1 MNATVHESTLAIA
14 HESAATVSAET
25 LFRAYASFVA
35 VFLQRLGAAPDEIED
50 LVQDVFVVV
59 HCRGGFVPGAAH
71 PKTWLAEIGLRR
83 FSSLR
88 RTSMRRR
95 TSPAPGEFFA
105 AVPAS
110 AASPFDAASSAQGL
124 RRVQQAIDAMDLDQ
138 RTVFLLFEIE
148 GDSCDSIA
156 AAMRIPVGTVY
167 SRLHAARQSF
177 RKAHARLDREPHSG
191 ARGHDPVR
199 LRDDPSLP
207 QDQRQELA
215 RFAVAA
221 YPAFDVPHAIARFR
235 VSTQSLPSAPPHVFA
250 SGAGAHPCAIAI
262 SLAAHLALG
271 FSAAAWMKHLPPVA
285 RAEIE
290 PIALSVEDD
299 SNDSAARGDGRDR
312 SSSFGNASEKGSRRP
327 AVTGA
332 SARGRA
338 LAAGRVRDDQPRET
352 TGTKRARSEPSL
364 KWTLSLPSDMAELS
378 IGDSADGED
387 EARAGAEGAAG
398 VERSDGRRGPGPSP
412 GAGFRSGKE
421 RGPGVSVGTGF
432 EEDDQGRAAHLLPA
446 WDCEYPSWA
455 KVGALVQMVVTVRP
469 DGTAAAAEITSDPG
483 HGFAGVAREC
493 AMRQRFLPAR
503 DEHGRPI
510 FGKTGPFNVR
520 FIR

>member
-1 MNATVHESTLAIA
+1 
-14 HESAATVSAET
+14 
-25 LFRAYASFVA
+25 
-35 VFLQRLGAAPDEIED
+35 
-50 LVQDVFVVV
+50 
-59 HCRGGFVPGAAH
+59 
-71 PKTWLAEIGLRR
+71 
-83 FSSLR
+83 
-88 RTSMRRR
+88 
-95 TSPAPGEFFA
+95 
-105 AVPAS
+105 
-110 AASPFDAASSAQGL
+110 
-124 RRVQQAIDAMDLDQ
+124 
-138 RTVFLLFEIE
+138 
-148 GDSCDSIA
+148 
-156 AAMRIPVGTVY
+156 
-167 SRLHAARQSF
+167 
-177 RKAHARLDREPHSG
+177 
-191 ARGHDPVR
+191 
-199 LRDDPSLP
+199 
-207 QDQRQELA
+207 
-215 RFAVAA
+215 
-221 YPAFDVPHAIARFR
+221 
-235 VSTQSLPSAPPHVFA
+235 
-250 SGAGAHPCAIAI
+250 
-262 SLAAHLALG
+262 LAAHLALG
-271 FSAAAWMKHLPPVA
+271 FSAAAWMKRLPPVA

-412 GAGFRSGKE
+412 GVGFRSGKE
-421 RGPGVSVGTGF
+421 HGPGVSVGTGF

-469 DGTAAAAEITSDPG
+469 DGTAAAVEITSDPG